1 MTGIP
6 QGVCIPKTLKVH
18 WTCLAGDRASSPIN
32 SELKQTGV
40 MCVKP
45 DMQSKNQCDVFLQEF
60 LDAEEP
66 RLDGICKPYARD
78 ISPLSARWEKWEWS
92 HSVDCVFPIAFS
104 LWCFVACW
112 CFLHVRFMRCVYRF
126 MFPPFMVFVC
136 SRGYYMTPDMLT
148 VYTIPCYAVCGIR
161 AMPIVRGTRSV
172 YKVAVR
178 LV

>member
-40 MCVKP
+40 MCMKP
-45 DMQSKNQCDVFLQEF
+45 DMQSKNQCDVFPQEF

-112 CFLHVRFMRCVYRF
+112 CFLHVRFIRCVYRF
-126 MFPPFMVFVC
+126 MFPPFYGVRMLSWILYDSRYVNCLYDSVLC
-136 SRGYYMTPDMLT
+136 SLWN
-148 VYTIPCYAVCGIR
+148 PCYADCER
-161 AMPIVRGTRSV
+161 D
-172 YKVAVR
+172 KVS
-178 LV
+178 L